1 MAKKKKAQVLETK
14 GVTISKEPSTVKGN
28 RYSSYRITY
37 YKEGRRCRERFRTEA
52 AAQTRAQEVR
62 KELEKGTIHIGTF
75 TAKDHHVLVEALK
88 ILDKSGWDSG
98 LLEAVR
104 QVAEAKRLLD
114 GKGTLM
120 EAVRLFL
127 SEAARKKLAVISFPD
142 LVELFLVHIREKKK
156 SRRYVLD
163 MQARLHFA
171 AKTFTAN
178 IADIKTAEMDKWL
191 ASMKKNTSRTKNNY
205 RKAIRTLFRFG
216 REKTTCPERR
226 RRKRNSPPA
235 TTWGVRKSA
244 STRPSNWKFSSRA

>member
-14 GVTISKEPSTVKGN
+14 RITISKESPTVKGN
-28 RYSSYRITY
+28 RHSSYRITC
-37 YKEGRRCRERFRTEA
+37 YKEGRRCRERFCTEA
-52 AAQTRAQEVR
+52 AAQKRAQEVR

-88 ILDKSGWDSG
+88 ILDKRDSR

-127 SEAARKKLAVISFPD
+127 SEAAREKLAVISFPD

-156 SRRYVLD
+156 SRRYTIS
-163 MQARLHFA
+163 H
-171 AKTFTAN
+171 K
-178 IADIKTAEMDKWL
+178 
-191 ASMKKNTSRTKNNY
+191 
-205 RKAIRTLFRFG
+205 
-216 REKTTCPERR
+216 
-226 RRKRNSPPA
+226 
-235 TTWGVRKSA
+235 
-244 STRPSNWKFSSRA
+244 

>member
-1 MAKKKKAQVLETK
+1 M
-14 GVTISKEPSTVKGN
+14 
-28 RYSSYRITY
+28 
-37 YKEGRRCRERFRTEA
+37 
-52 AAQTRAQEVR
+52 
-62 KELEKGTIHIGTF
+62 EKGTIHIGTF

-127 SEAARKKLAVISFPD
+127 SEAAREKLAVISFPD

-163 MQARLHFA
+163 MQACRVNA
-171 AKTFTAN
+171 
-178 IADIKTAEMDKWL
+178 
-191 ASMKKNTSRTKNNY
+191 
-205 RKAIRTLFRFG
+205 G
-216 REKTTCPERR
+216 
-226 RRKRNSPPA
+226 
-235 TTWGVRKSA
+235 
-244 STRPSNWKFSSRA
+244 

>member
-1 MAKKKKAQVLETK
+1 ME
-14 GVTISKEPSTVKGN
+14 N
-28 RYSSYRITY
+28 
-37 YKEGRRCRERFRTEA
+37 
-52 AAQTRAQEVR
+52 
-62 KELEKGTIHIGTF
+62 GTIHIGTF

-88 ILDKSGWDSG
+88 ILDKRDSG

-104 QVAEAKRLLD
+104 QVAKAKMLLD

-120 EAVRLFL
+120 EAARLFL
-127 SEAARKKLAVISFPD
+127 SEAAREKLAVISFPD

-191 ASMKKNTSRTKNNY
+191 ASMKENTSRTKNN
-205 RKAIRTLFRFG
+205 
-216 REKTTCPERR
+216 
-226 RRKRNSPPA
+226 
-235 TTWGVRKSA
+235 
-244 STRPSNWKFSSRA
+244 